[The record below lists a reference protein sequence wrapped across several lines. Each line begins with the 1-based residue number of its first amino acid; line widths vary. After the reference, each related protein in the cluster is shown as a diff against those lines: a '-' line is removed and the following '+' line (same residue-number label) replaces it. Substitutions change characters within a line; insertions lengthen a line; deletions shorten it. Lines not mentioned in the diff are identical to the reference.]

1 MKNRILVIGSTV
13 ADVHIT
19 LDHLPS
25 LEEDVHPR
33 GQRLA
38 LGGCAYN
45 VASAI
50 AALGMPYTLFS
61 PVGKGIYGDFIRT
74 ECARGEVHPVLES
87 EEENGCCYCL
97 IDDSGNRT
105 FMSLHGAEY
114 RFRRE
119 WFDALD
125 MSGYGWIYVCGLE
138 IEEETG
144 KNIIAFLQT
153 CGSHPVCFAPGPRIL
168 AIDRGRCR
176 QMMELASLI
185 HLNRTEAVSWLQR
198 EGITA
203 ETAADAAAALSQVS
217 GADTVV
223 TDGSRPAAVCMN
235 RELYTI
241 PVEPAEQVNG
251 TGAGDA
257 HAGAILAA
265 LAAGRNLPEAVALA
279 GQVSRLVVQS
289 SNSSLSRKELLAGG
303 IRL

>member
-13 ADVHIT
+13 ADVHIM

-25 LEEDVHPR
+25 SEEDVHPR

-38 LGGCAYN
+38 LGGCAFN

-50 AALGMPYTLFS
+50 EALDMPYTLFS
-61 PVGKGIYGDFIRT
+61 PIGKGIYGDFIRS
-74 ECARGEVHPVLES
+74 ECARGNVHPVLES
-87 EEENGCCYCL
+87 DEENGCCYCL
-97 IDDSGNRT
+97 IDEGGNRT

-114 RFRRE
+114 RFKRE
-119 WFDALD
+119 WFDTLD
-125 MSGYGWIYVCGLE
+125 MAEYGPVYVCGLE

-144 KNIIAFLQT
+144 KHIIDFLKT
-153 CGSHPVCFAPGPRIL
+153 CPDHYICFAPGPRIL
-168 AIDRGRCR
+168 SIDRERCR

-185 HLNRTEAVSWLQR
+185 HLNRSEAVSWLKR
-198 EGITA
+198 EGIMA
-203 ETAADAAAALSQVS
+203 ETAAEAAAELGKMT
-217 GADTVV
+217 GADVVV
-223 TDGSRPAAVCMN
+223 TDGSRPAAVCMAGTV
-235 RELYTI
+235 YPI

-257 HAGAILAA
+257 HIGTILAA
-265 LAAGRNLPEAVALA
+265 LAAGKNLREAAVLA

-289 SNSSLSRKELLAGG
+289 RNSFLSREELLAGG

>member
-1 MKNRILVIGSTV
+1 MNNRILVIGSTV

-50 AALGMPYTLFS
+50 AALDMPYTLFS
-61 PVGKGIYGDFIRT
+61 PVGKGIYGDFIRS
-74 ECARGEVHPVLES
+74 ECARGKVHPVLES
-87 EEENGCCYCL
+87 DEENGCCYCL

-105 FMSLHGAEY
+105 FISLHGAEY

-144 KNIIAFLQT
+144 KNIIDFLQT

-185 HLNRTEAVSWLQR
+185 HLNRTEAAAWLKR

-203 ETAADAAAALSQVS
+203 ETAADAAAALSRIS

-223 TDGSRPAAVCMN
+223 TDGSRPAAVCQN
-235 RELYTI
+235 REVYTI

-265 LAAGRNLPEAVALA
+265 LTAGRSLPEAVALA

-289 SNSSLSRKELLAGG
+289 SNSSLSREELLAGG

>member
-1 MKNRILVIGSTV
+1 MNNRILVIGSTV
-13 ADVHIT
+13 ADVHIM

-50 AALGMPYTLFS
+50 AALDMPYTLFS
-61 PVGKGIYGDFIRT
+61 PVGKGIYGDFIRS
-74 ECARGEVHPVLES
+74 ECARGKVHPVLES

-144 KNIIAFLQT
+144 KNIIDFLQT

-185 HLNRTEAVSWLQR
+185 HLNRTEAASWLRR
-198 EGITA
+198 EGIAA
-203 ETAADAAAALSQVS
+203 ETAAAAAEALSRIC

-223 TDGSRPAAVCMN
+223 TDGSRPAAVCQN
-235 RELYTI
+235 REVYTI

-257 HAGAILAA
+257 HAGAVLAA
-265 LAAGRNLPEAVALA
+265 LTAGRSLPEAVALA

-289 SNSSLSRKELLAGG
+289 SSSSLSREELLAGG